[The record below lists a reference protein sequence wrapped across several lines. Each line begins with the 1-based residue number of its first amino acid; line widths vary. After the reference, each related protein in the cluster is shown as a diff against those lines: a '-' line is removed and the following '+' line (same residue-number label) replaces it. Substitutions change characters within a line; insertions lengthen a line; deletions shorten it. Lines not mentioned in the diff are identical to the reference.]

1 MDAETGQ
8 LARPRLPLVVEGG
21 QRLGDHT
28 CPGPGEVPGEDYCG
42 LQYARRGGGLSV
54 TLAPPAHISR

>member
-21 QRLGDHT
+21 QRLEDHT
-28 CPGPGEVPGEDYCG
+28 CLGPAEDYHV
-42 LQYARRGGGLSV
+42 LQHARRGGGPSV
-54 TLAPPAHISR
+54 TLAPPAHVSRI